1 MTNITGIR
9 DGIET
14 NLETI
19 TGLRGYSEIPE
30 NPSIPAAVV
39 VLNNV
44 NYDQAFQRGL
54 TEMTF
59 TVTVIVGRFNSRSTQ
74 QRLNDY
80 ASGSGDSSIKTAI
93 QSDHTLGGN
102 AVDVRVEQ
110 MTNIG
115 AIDLNDG
122 NNYLGMDFSVTVYA
136 E

>member
-9 DGIET
+9 DGIEA

-54 TEMTF
+54 TELTF
-59 TVTVIVGRFNSRSTQ
+59 TVTVIVGRFNARSTQ
-74 QRLNDY
+74 QNLNAY
-80 ASGSGDSSIKTAI
+80 ASGTGDKSIKTAV
-93 QSDHTLGGN
+93 QSDRTLGGN

-122 NNYLGMDFSVTVYA
+122 FNYLGMDFSVTVYA

>member
-9 DGIET
+9 DGIEA

-54 TEMTF
+54 TELTF
-59 TVTVIVGRFNSRSTQ
+59 TVTVIVGRFNARSTQ
-74 QRLNDY
+74 QNLNDY
-80 ASGSGDSSIKTAI
+80 ASGSGDKSIKTAV
-93 QSDHTLGGN
+93 QSDRTLGGN

-122 NNYLGMDFSVTVYA
+122 FNYLGMDFSVTVYA

>member
-1 MTNITGIR
+1 MSLTGMR
-9 DGIET
+9 NGLEA

-39 VLNNV
+39 VLNTID
-44 NYDQAFQRGL
+44 YDQAFQRGL
-54 TEMTF
+54 TLFNF
-59 TVTVIVGRFNSRSTQ
+59 TVTIIVGRFSSRSTQ
-74 QRLNDY
+74 QKLNDY
-80 ASGSGDSSIKTAI
+80 ASNVHADSIKTAI
-93 QSDHTLGGN
+93 ESDKTLGGN
-102 AVDVRVEQ
+102 SFDVRVVS

-122 NNYLGMDFSVTVYA
+122 FNYLGMDFSVTVYA

>member
-1 MTNITGIR
+1 MTNITAIR
-9 DGIET
+9 DGIEA

-44 NYDQAFQRGL
+44 TYDQAFQRGL
-54 TEMTF
+54 TELTF
-59 TVTVIVGRFNSRSTQ
+59 TVTVIVGRFNARSTQ
-74 QRLNDY
+74 QNLNDF
-80 ASGSGDSSIKTAI
+80 ASGTGGKSIKTAI
-93 QSDHTLGGN
+93 QSDRTLGGN
-102 AVDVRVEQ
+102 AADVRVDQ

-122 NNYLGMDFSVTVYA
+122 FNYLGMDFSVTVYA